1 MTKNRSWMTGEND
14 KAEPKTSEFEKS
26 AGNRKMQVGVTG
38 STLVATEGARVLA
51 DGM

>member
-1 MTKNRSWMTGEND
+1 MNGEND
-14 KAEPKTSEFEKS
+14 KAEEFEKFTRYR
-26 AGNRKMQVGVTG
+26 NMQIGVTG